1 MTELDER
8 IKQAEERLK
17 QLKARKQQLEAR
29 KRAIEAKKNR
39 SDDTRRKIL
48 LGAAILQKVE
58 SGEWKRERMLALLDA
73 MLTRPA
79 DRALFGLDAKEEPE
93 KANSLTTTEE
103 GKEYREDAA

>member
-1 MTELDER
+1 MAELDEKIR
-8 IKQAEERLK
+8 QTEEKLK

-29 KRAIEAKKNR
+29 KRAIEAKKKR

-73 MLTRPA
+73 TLTRPD
-79 DRALFGLDAKEEPE
+79 DRALFGLDAKEEPAKTTLSTTPAEE
-93 KANSLTTTEE
+93 KDV
-103 GKEYREDAA
+103 REAAA

>member
-8 IKQAEERLK
+8 IKQTEEKLK
-17 QLKARKQQLEAR
+17 QLKARKQLLEAR

-73 MLTRPA
+73 TLTRPA
-79 DRALFGLDAKEEPE
+79 DRALFGLDEPKESASTPE
-93 KANSLTTTEE
+93 VKKPLPGTIDTQ
-103 GKEYREDAA
+103 DAA

>member
-1 MTELDER
+1 MAELDER
-8 IKQAEERLK
+8 IKQTEERLK

-73 MLTRPA
+73 TLTRPN
-79 DRALFGLDAKEEPE
+79 DRVLFGLYE
-93 KANSLTTTEE
+93 KQESPKIAETTT
-103 GKEYREDAA
+103 GNG